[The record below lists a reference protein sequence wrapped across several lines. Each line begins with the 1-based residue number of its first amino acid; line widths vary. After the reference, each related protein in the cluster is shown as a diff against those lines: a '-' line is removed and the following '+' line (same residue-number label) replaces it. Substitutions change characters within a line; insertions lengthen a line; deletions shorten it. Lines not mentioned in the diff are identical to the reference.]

1 MVDKVREM
9 EEMYGYYFDK
19 IIVNIDLE
27 RIFDELRLV
36 IDKFDIEVQWVL
48 VFWVNEGCGVLQR
61 KLRFGYY

>member
-36 IDKFDIEVQWVL
+36 IDKFDIEV
-48 VFWVNEGCGVLQR
+48 
-61 KLRFGYY
+61 